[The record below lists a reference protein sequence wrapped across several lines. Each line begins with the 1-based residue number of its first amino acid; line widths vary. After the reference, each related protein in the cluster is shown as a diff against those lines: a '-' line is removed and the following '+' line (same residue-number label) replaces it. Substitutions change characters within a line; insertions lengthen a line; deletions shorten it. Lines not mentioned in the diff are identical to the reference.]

1 MYGRCGNM
9 NQIIE
14 WMAISGTVLVAFG
27 LVFSF
32 AGDFLDDRVTSQ
44 HDKIEI
50 EKRQT
55 SEQIKLIEVMDNPL
69 RIDVMNI
76 GLDAI
81 LIKKLYIDGIA
92 DESYLLSDRYGDA
105 LLDFPMN
112 ELVTITPSIPGNNV
126 KIITENNKIFSF
138 E

>member
-1 MYGRCGNM
+1 MYGGCGNM

-32 AGDFLDDRVTSQ
+32 AGDFLDDTVTSQ

-50 EKRQT
+50 EKRQA
-55 SEQIKLIEVMDNPL
+55 SEQIKLIEVMNNPL

-92 DESYLLSDRYGDA
+92 DESYLLSGRYGDA
-105 LLDFPMN
+105 LLDFPRN